1 MKVGTCPDDRLCVR
15 AVTCCRG
22 AAAAALRSAGN
33 VAAGADA
40 ATPRLVELLVELQP
54 VEALA
59 AENGRLRAEAAKTSG
74 NSSAAVA

>member
-1 MKVGTCPDDRLCVR
+1 VKVGACPDDRLCVR
-15 AVTCCRG
+15 ADHLLLWGGSGGLAVCGERCG
-22 AAAAALRSAGN
+22 
-33 VAAGADA
+33 GADA
-40 ATPRLVELLVELQP
+40 ATPRPVELLVELQP